1 MENVALIWECGLD
14 SSANGMDKEVT
25 KAADYALYTDAA
37 ATVGYGGFF
46 QNRWFQAV
54 WPTELVLKDN
64 KQLSMAFLELYPIVV
79 AAMLWG
85 SEWQGKRILFYCDNL
100 ATVFIINKGRS
111 RAQPIMKLMRRL
123 TWCAAKGNF
132 VIIAKH
138 IPGIH
143 NDIADALSRFQISRF
158 RELAPGV
165 ALRPCPCPTPAQV
178 MWY

>member
-1 MENVALIWECGLD
+1 M
-14 SSANGMDKEVT
+14 
-25 KAADYALYTDAA
+25 
-37 ATVGYGGFF
+37 
-46 QNRWFQAV
+46 
-54 WPTELVLKDN
+54 LKDN

-85 SEWQGKRILFYCDNL
+85 SEWQGKRIMFYCDNL
-100 ATVFIINKGRS
+100 ATVFIINNGRS

-158 RELAPGV
+158 
-165 ALRPCPCPTPAQV
+165 
-178 MWY
+178 